1 MANAAAKKAAAGKC
15 FVIGTYYLN
24 TRLQVT
30 TILKHRPSSYP
41 YLCTI
46 YLYSKKERYI
56 ILLASTGMPQH
67 NPLGPHL

>member
-41 YLCTI
+41 YHLS
-46 YLYSKKERYI
+46 YSKKERYI